1 MTVDTRYPNSQTIPM
16 IWSMPVLEV
25 VMARLRDKGVHF
37 ALDWFKGYWQL
48 ALHELSREYFSIMG
62 PDGIVTSNRVQQGQS
77 DAVAYC
83 QATAQEVYGEK
94 YGNGIEAWLDD
105 ALGSAKTPEELM
117 DLLEYVLERCE
128 QYGLKLNPSK
138 CEFYTTSVVWCG
150 KVISADGI
158 GHDPK
163 RLQGLI
169 DLEPPTSAQELQQ
182 FVCALNW
189 MRQSL
194 PNYNEMVA
202 PLTRI
207 LDVVCTHAG
216 TRKKDRLARH
226 RLADHGWGQEHMLAI
241 GRCKDALARMATL
254 AHPDPEK
261 IFCLYTDAS
270 QDHWGAVLT
279 QIDPDQK
286 PLPLEDQAHEPL
298 AFLSGTF
305 KGASLRWSTIEK
317 EA

>member
-1 MTVDTRYPNSQTIPM
+1 
-16 IWSMPVLEV
+16 VL
-25 VMARLRDKGVHF
+25 G
-37 ALDWFKGYWQL
+37 
-48 ALHELSREYFSIMG
+48 
-62 PDGIVTSNRVQQGQS
+62 N
-77 DAVAYC
+77 
-83 QATAQEVYGEK
+83 AT
-94 YGNGIEAWLDD
+94 
-105 ALGSAKTPEELM
+105 TPEELM
-117 DLLEYVLERCE
+117 DLLEYLLERCE
-128 QYGLKLNPSK
+128 KYGLKLNPSK
-138 CEFYTTSVVWCG
+138 CEFYATSVVWCG

-169 DLEPPTSAQELQQ
+169 DLEAPTNAQELQQ

-194 PNYNEMVA
+194 PDYNAMVA

-207 LDVVCTHAG
+207 LDVVCTYAG
-216 TRKKDRLARH
+216 TRKKERLAKH
-226 RLADHGWGQEHMLAI
+226 QLVDHGWGQEHLLAV

-254 AHPDPEK
+254 AHPDPDK
-261 IFCLYTDAS
+261 AFCLYTDAS

-279 QIDPDQK
+279 QISPDQRE
-286 PLPLEDQAHEPL
+286 LPLEDQAHEPL

-317 EA
+317 EAYAIVVPCKRLNYLPDRPGGFEIHTDHRNLKYIFGQDPVADTPRYLADKLARWAVVLSSFN